1 MVYTAEDLI
10 KNAQVLAIIA
20 VPQMSDEADLL
31 AQLGSRNR
39 IPVLSFSSVSPTLHL
54 HTVPYFVQTS
64 PKDSSQVAPIV
75 DIIVSFLGG
84 HEVVIVCEDS
94 PYGIGILQPLTEAL
108 QSSSVRTIDSVVVPI
123 GVTDD
128 HFDQMLYRLKD
139 MSARLF
145 VVNMRPALAVHLFS
159 RAKKA
164 GMVTED
170 YVWIATG
177 ALGNVV
183 DVLSPDDIDNLQGIL
198 TLRPYVQGTSLARF
212 KARFHLENLNTDHV
226 HTPSV
231 LLFQAYDTAWAT
243 CIASEIAGVSRL
255 TIRVAE
261 IDLSIHGVSA
271 NRRALLDSTLNT
283 TFDGLTGDFKMV
295 NGEVQPPS
303 YEIVHVNRKG
313 ALGVGLWTPPLSLQP
328 QKLSRKGYSFDNS
341 RRSVFW
347 REDTVMTSKGR
358 EKTGFPL
365 NLDTKHS
372 LNLESKRRNAR
383 KLVGGKSGKLCRS
396 YNDKLLRIGVPQNEG
411 FKAFVNVSHPYFF
424 CKDNATRPS
433 TTKQVTGYIIDVFE
447 TAMEKLQHPPCYDF
461 CVFDGSYDEL
471 VGNVSLGVSLKP
483 VYLHHI
489 ILHCFTFFLKG
500 TLLYLSVIH
509 YDLYSLHFVF
519 ISSNFLMD
527 KSDP

>member
-10 KNAQVLAIIA
+10 KNAQVVAIIA
-20 VPQMSDEADLL
+20 APQVSAEADLL
-31 AQLGSRNR
+31 AQLGSRNC
-39 IPVLSFSSVSPTLHL
+39 IPVLSFSCVSPTLHL

-64 PKDSSQVAPIV
+64 PKESSQVAPIV
-75 DIIVSFLGG
+75 DIVTSFLGR
-84 HEVVIVCEDS
+84 EVVIVYEDS

-108 QSSSVRTIDSVVVPI
+108 QSSSVHTIDSVVVPI

-128 HFDQMLYRLKD
+128 HFDQMLYRLKN

-145 VVNMRPALAVHLFS
+145 VVNMRTALAVHLFS
-159 RAKKA
+159 RAKDA

-170 YVWIATG
+170 YVWIATV

-183 DVLSPDDIDNLQGIL
+183 DGLSPDDIDNLQGIL

-212 KARFHLENLNTDHV
+212 KARFHLENLNTDRV

-231 LLFQAYDTAWAT
+231 LLFRAYNTAWAT
-243 CIASEIAGVSRL
+243 CIAAEIAGVSRL
-255 TIRVAE
+255 AIRVAE
-261 IDLSIHGVSA
+261 IDLSRHGLSA
-271 NRRALLDSTLNT
+271 NRRVFLDSILNT
-283 TFDGLTGDFKMV
+283 TFDGLTGDFRMV
-295 NGEVQPPS
+295 NREVQPPS

-347 REDTVMTSKGR
+347 REDTVRTSKGR

-383 KLVGGKSGKLCRS
+383 KLVGGRSGKLCRS
-396 YNDKLLRIGVPQNEG
+396 YNEKLLRIGVPQKDG
-411 FKAFVNVSHPYFF
+411 FKAFVNVSRPYFF

-489 ILHCFTFFLKG
+489 LLHYFTFFSKG
-500 TLLYLSVIH
+500 TLLYLSVMT
-509 YDLYSLHFVF
+509 L
-519 ISSNFLMD
+519 
-527 KSDP
+527 